1 MPIKVNDSEIIPT
14 VFVSSVIGVSLYIFA
29 IKIHNMFSQPHV
41 EAAGVRPPI
50 LLFLRFSFGIPPDF
64 GDFSVLP
71 SFLLSVFAFVPRPFI
86 EPRPPGAC
94 FSGGGSTGLRP
105 VEVRWNS
112 PGLPVMGFSSKYS
125 PP

>member
-1 MPIKVNDSEIIPT
+1 M
-14 VFVSSVIGVSLYIFA
+14 LLHA
-29 IKIHNMFSQPHV
+29 HV

-50 LLFLRFSFGIPPDF
+50 LLFFRFSFGMPPDF

-71 SFLLSVFAFVPRPFI
+71 SFLLSVFVVVARPFI
-86 EPRPPGAC
+86 DPRPPGVC

-105 VEVRWNS
+105 VDVRWNS
-112 PGLPVMGFSSKYS
+112 PGLPVMGFSSRYS